1 MPAAPAS
8 QCCSRPAMREPPAVA
23 AVLKMPSLLHFPSV
37 VADGTTLTLGFLFH
51 HLTIAFFILKIA
63 IWSRNTYLL
72 TVSGQTNCDFLMGRS
87 TQTSRNKSSS
97 LNAMIHTLL
106 NYISSKYDPP
116 TPTRLGFGTC
126 ATWPI
131 RISSA
136 YLEIADFLVILAP
149 NLTQME
155 WTVAVH
161 NVHKGTNFL
170 EDPIRY
176 ANFTPKRPRRKT
188 AFCHNSPLS
197 AVENK

>member
-1 MPAAPAS
+1 
-8 QCCSRPAMREPPAVA
+8 
-23 AVLKMPSLLHFPSV
+23 
-37 VADGTTLTLGFLFH
+37 
-51 HLTIAFFILKIA
+51 
-63 IWSRNTYLL
+63 
-72 TVSGQTNCDFLMGRS
+72 
-87 TQTSRNKSSS
+87 
-97 LNAMIHTLL
+97 MIHMLL
-106 NYISSKYDPP
+106 DCVLSKDQPP
-116 TPTRLGFGTC
+116 TPLVRVLARC

-176 ANFTPKRPRRKT
+176 ANFTPKKPCRKAPFYLRRSTQVYKWH
-188 AFCHNSPLS
+188 FLFSL
-197 AVENK
+197 ENESKQPFKGL

>member
-87 TQTSRNKSSS
+87 TQTKSSS
-97 LNAMIHTLL
+97 LNAMIHMLL
-106 NYISSKYDPP
+106 DCVLSKDHPP
-116 TPTRLGFGTC
+116 TPLVRVLARC

-136 YLEIADFLVILAP
+136 YLEIADFSAIYWSIL
-149 NLTQME
+149 
-155 WTVAVH
+155 
-161 NVHKGTNFL
+161 K
-170 EDPIRY
+170 
-176 ANFTPKRPRRKT
+176 
-188 AFCHNSPLS
+188 
-197 AVENK
+197 